1 MTLQTLF
8 LLQLTALVALSSCG
22 GDKKNNSSSTS
33 NSIHSADDEEKVLT
47 SITSEQQFD
56 SFIKE
61 TSKVSVIKLDAP
73 WCSACK
79 YLHPLLVDAAK
90 KGTEFAFAR
99 VNIDELPQIGQ
110 HYKIVGIPTLLFF
123 KDGQELAESRLV
135 GPEATTGDELL
146 TQIRAA
152 VKNVPTTAAP
162 AAPHTEVVEQ
172 NAPTVN

>member
-1 MTLQTLF
+1 MMLRTFF
-8 LLQLTALVALSSCG
+8 LLQLTALAALSSCG
-22 GDKKNNSSSTS
+22 GDKKTNSSST
-33 NSIHSADDEEKVLT
+33 NTAAHSASDEEKVLT

-56 SFIKE
+56 TFIKDA
-61 TSKVSVIKLDAP
+61 SKISVVKLDAP

-123 KDGQELAESRLV
+123 KDGKELAESRLV

-146 TQIRAA
+146 TQIRVA
-152 VKNVPTTAAP
+152 VKNAPTTTAAIATP
-162 AAPHTEVVEQ
+162 AEVVEP